1 MGQISSGQREKHGQD
16 PDIKR
21 KAGRFWEPGWIKWR
35 ELLGVRAAVRD
46 KSGKIG

>member
-1 MGQISSGQREKHGQD
+1 MGKTHVSREKL
-16 PDIKR
+16 
-21 KAGRFWEPGWIKWR
+21 AGSGNTGWIKCR